1 MITCSI
7 AFFLPTILEKSI
19 GFSVAKTQCP
29 VALPWAGT
37 AVVMFFQAI
46 YSDKWHV
53 HGSVLAGN
61 AVVELVGF
69 GMLGYLEHPAPCVSS
84 RTILTFPCPS
94 NIHGRWKR
102 AFTSIHSSAKAVS
115 ETLLE

>member
-7 AFFLPTILEKSI
+7 LTCSIAYFLPTILEKSI
-19 GFSVAKTQCP
+19 GFSVAKTQCL
-29 VALPWAGT
+29 VAPPWAGT

-61 AVVELVGF
+61 VVVELVGF
-69 GMLGYLEHPAPCVSS
+69 GMLGYLEHPAP
-84 RTILTFPCPS
+84 